1 MSDFL
6 RDIAKLNEYGAIVD
20 DGVEAGDVSTFIDT
34 GSYIFNALLSGSV
47 YGGLPANKITAIAGE
62 SATGKTFF
70 LMGMVK
76 SFLDSDPNAGVIFFE
91 SESAIT
97 RQMVVDRGI
106 DPKRMVIM
114 PVTTVQEFRTQSL
127 KVLDKYMEIDES
139 ERQPMFICLDSLGM
153 LSTTKEVE
161 DTAEGKETRDM
172 TRAQVL
178 KAAFRVLTLKLG
190 RAKVPMV
197 LTNHTYDV
205 VGSMFPQK
213 EMGGGSGLKYAA
225 SSIVYLSKRKEK
237 DGTEVIGNIIH
248 CKNHKSRLTKENKMV
263 DVKLTYDKGLD
274 KYYGLLELAEKY
286 EIFKKVSTRFEL
298 PDGSKQFGKTIL
310 NDPEKYFTED
320 IMHQLDLA
328 ADTEF
333 KYGSSN
339 ND

>member
-1 MSDFL
+1 
-6 RDIAKLNEYGAIVD
+6 
-20 DGVEAGDVSTFIDT
+20 
-34 GSYIFNALLSGSV
+34 
-47 YGGLPANKITAIAGE
+47 
-62 SATGKTFF
+62 
-70 LMGMVK
+70 MGMVK

-197 LTNHTYDV
+197 VTNHTYE
-205 VGSMFPQK
+205 SMGLFSTK

-263 DVKLTYDKGLD
+263 DVRLTYDKGLD
-274 KYYGLLELAEKY
+274 RYYGLLELAEKY
-286 EIFKKVSTRFEL
+286 EIFKKVSTRFEM
-298 PDGSKQFGKTIL
+298 PDGSKQFGKEIL
-310 NDPEKYFTED
+310 SNPTKYFTED
-320 IMHQLDLA
+320 IMHKLDLA
-328 ADTEF
+328 CETEF
-333 KYGSSN
+333 KYGGSSN
-339 ND
+339 ESD